1 MNKHS
6 YKILKMQ
13 NGLQVILHTM
23 PQMHAVSV
31 YVGVGAG
38 SRYESRETTGLA
50 HFLEHMLFEGTEKL
64 PTSKEIAEYIENIG
78 GARPARADK
87 EDGVYFFQGTPRNF
101 RRGVKYFSSNPFP
114 SFLI

>member
-78 GARPARADK
+78 GTKMAWANKKKFVYYLKGNSKNLKK
-87 EDGVYFFQGTPRNF
+87 EIQYLF
-101 RRGVKYFSSNPFP
+101 
-114 SFLI
+114 